1 MSTSFMDD
9 DAMVAAVDVIGRTGA
24 REFKVGFVNDEPPH
38 NWYAHAQYQGT
49 RITVENKAGPLEA
62 AEGLARR
69 LLTGAQCQHCLKLVT
84 LDPHGAIARD
94 QIMVDG
100 RTWTARQQAE
110 AGLCHWYRA
119 GNRWKRGCE

>member
-38 NWYAHAQYQGT
+38 NWYAHAQYRGT
-49 RITVENKAGPLEA
+49 RVTVENKADPLEA
-62 AEGLARR
+62 AEALARQ
-69 LLTGAQCQHCLKLVT
+69 LLAGGQCTHCKKVIT
-84 LDPHGAIARD
+84 LSGFAVAKDKTMI
-94 QIMVDG
+94 DG
-100 RTWTARQQAE
+100 RKWTKQEQAA
-110 AGLCHWYRA
+110 AGLCRWRRA